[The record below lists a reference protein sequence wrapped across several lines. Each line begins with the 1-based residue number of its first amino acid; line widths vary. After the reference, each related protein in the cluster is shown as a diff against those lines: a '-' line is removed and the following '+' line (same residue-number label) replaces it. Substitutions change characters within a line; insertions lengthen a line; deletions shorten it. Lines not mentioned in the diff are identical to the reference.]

1 MWGGVSA
8 GGEGGQQH
16 GGREHRWTPGGRS
29 EAKVDRTEHLARGR
43 GMEHIQLAGRVA
55 GREHARIQVAGVTLV
70 GQVGHV
76 ERQAHALGETDLAEV
91 IATGQ
96 VEHGEA
102 TAALVVGVGVE
113 ALAGVLATQAGK
125 PAVVTPGDFGGQ
137 QLLGR
142 IGLDLA
148 FDLLLD
154 AGLHVVGG
162 IGRTVQRGR
171 GVPAEMRVRGPQHG
185 QLVTTAVDAAD
196 VVEAI
201 AAGRADRLPRVT
213 GVVLQQAVVEAH
225 AVGRDRGLQGC
236 PAHSR
241 SLG

>member
-29 EAKVDRTEHLARGR
+29 EAKVDRTEHLARCR

-96 VEHGEA
+96 V
-102 TAALVVGVGVE
+102 
-113 ALAGVLATQAGK
+113 
-125 PAVVTPGDFGGQ
+125 
-137 QLLGR
+137 
-142 IGLDLA
+142 
-148 FDLLLD
+148 
-154 AGLHVVGG
+154 
-162 IGRTVQRGR
+162 
-171 GVPAEMRVRGPQHG
+171 
-185 QLVTTAVDAAD
+185 
-196 VVEAI
+196 
-201 AAGRADRLPRVT
+201 
-213 GVVLQQAVVEAH
+213 
-225 AVGRDRGLQGC
+225 
-236 PAHSR
+236 
-241 SLG
+241 